1 MNPPEIQN
9 QKLVSKVSGAL
20 KNAQSQINKVDYQVA
35 MRADI
40 LRCLLKSNV
49 TPNSVTASAFSKT
62 GERLNF
68 SVAAISE
75 GNGWVNFAAKK
86 FSYST
91 PNIEFAFSN
100 SPIKVVSKTISC
112 SNGKKVVKV
121 KGVTP
126 KCPKGY
132 KKV

>member
-1 MNPPEIQN
+1 
-9 QKLVSKVSGAL
+9 
-20 KNAQSQINKVDYQVA
+20 
-35 MRADI
+35 
-40 LRCLLKSNV
+40 V
-49 TPNSVTASAFSKT
+49 TPSSVTASAFSKT
-62 GERLNF
+62 GEKLNY

-75 GNGWVNFAAKK
+75 ENGWVNFAAKK

-112 SNGKKVVKV
+112 AKGKTTVKV

-132 KKV
+132 TKK